1 MKSYLILGGN
11 GPLGV
16 QLTRHLLLNHPHLS
30 VVSVG
35 RHPERPP
42 PFSLHHGI
50 DDSRF
55 EYQKIHIVH
64 EPESLLELIQNRQP
78 EVIVNLAAQ
87 AESSASW
94 KNASYF
100 FETNAVALA
109 KIVEPLIGK
118 PWLKKWVQIST
129 SEIYGSL
136 QEPANEETPIRPAS
150 PYSASKAA
158 ADLYLLSLS
167 NAFGFPVN
175 ILRPSSVYGPG
186 QALHR
191 IIPKTVLCALLRRK
205 LPLQGGGKT
214 VKSYLHTDD
223 LSRAITLIAEK
234 GENGKTYHVGPNEG
248 ISIRHLVELICER
261 AGASFEEIVELTE
274 GRLGSDTKSL
284 LDCSRISREL
294 GWKPEIDLT
303 KGIDSVIAWAKEYLS
318 FLEKQPMTYTLQA

>member
-11 GPLGV
+11 GALGV
-16 QLTRHLLLNHPHLS
+16 QLTRHLLLQHPHLA

-35 RHPERPP
+35 RNPERAL

-55 EYQKIHIVH
+55 RYQQIHIVH
-64 EPESLLELIQNRQP
+64 EAEKLVQFVESCQP

-94 KNASYF
+94 KNSFYF

-118 PWLKKWVQIST
+118 RWLKKWIQIST
-129 SEIYGSL
+129 SEMYGSL
-136 QEPANEETPIRPAS
+136 QEPANEETSIRPAS

-191 IIPKTVLCALLRRK
+191 LIPKAVLCALLGRK

-223 LSRAITLIAEK
+223 FSRAVTSIAEK
-234 GENGKTYHVGPNEG
+234 GEIGKTYHVGPNEG
-248 ISIRHLVELICER
+248 VSIRHLVELICQR
-261 AGASFEEIVELTE
+261 AGASFEKIVELTE

-284 LDCSRISREL
+284 LDCSRISKEL
-294 GWKPEIDLT
+294 GWKPEIDLI
-303 KGIDSVIAWAKEYLS
+303 KGIDSVLAWAREYLS